1 MTINLKKSGGIALV
15 VLGLLFAWNPAN
27 AQLGEIRAFL
37 ESGEANANKLAEAYT
52 SPLPTGLSTALN
64 SGWATGAAPTKK
76 LGFSIQVRAAFAA
89 VPSSGTTFD
98 ANELGLENVTVSGS
112 SSNTISGGSGSGQT
126 ISDLSNSYS
135 FSIPGGTGVDIVPAA
150 MIQGNVG
157 LIKGTDIT
165 VRYIPET
172 DIGDYGSIS
181 VVGAGIKHG
190 LNQWLPGGKLLPVDI
205 SVMAAFSQTDLN
217 ATISSSAEQF
227 VNTTTETFVF
237 NALVGKTLPF
247 ISAYAGVGFQTGT
260 FNLDMLGDYTVG
272 SGPAQETF
280 TDPVSFSSDSDAA
293 IHALAGA
300 QFKLAIFRIF
310 AEVTLAEYTTY
321 NAGIGIGLR

>member
-1 MTINLKKSGGIALV
+1 MTINLKKSGSIALI

>member
-15 VLGLLFAWNPAN
+15 VLGLLFAWNPAK

-310 AEVTLAEYTTY
+310 AEVTLAEFTTY

>member
-1 MTINLKKSGGIALV
+1 MTKNFKKTSGLTLV
-15 VLGLLFAWNPAN
+15 VLGLLFAWQPAN
-27 AQLGEIRAFL
+27 AQLDEIRAFL
-37 ESGEANANKLAEAYT
+37 ESGEANANKLAEAYL
-52 SPLPTGLSTALN
+52 SPLPTGMSTALN

-76 LGFSIQVRAAFAA
+76 LGFSVQVRAAFAS

-98 ANELGLENVTVSGS
+98 ARELGLQNVNITGN
-112 SSNTISGGSGSGQT
+112 SSNTISGGKGNGQT
-126 ISDLSNSYS
+126 ISDGSGNFS
-135 FSIPGGTGVDIVPAA
+135 FQVPGGTGVSVVPTA
-150 MIQGNVG
+150 MLQGNIG

-205 SVMAAFSQTDLN
+205 SLMAAFSQTDLN

-227 VNTTTETFVF
+227 VNTTTETFVL
-237 NALVGKTLPF
+237 NALVGKSLPF

-272 SGPAQETF
+272 SGQAQQTF
-280 TDPVSFSSDSDAA
+280 TDPVSFSADSDAA

-300 QFKLAIFRIF
+300 QFKLAIFRVYG
-310 AEVTLAEYTTY
+310 EVTVAEYTTY
-321 NAGIGIGLR
+321 NVGIGIGLR